1 MASVGVAKSQV
12 LEGLRLAFSALVGGT
27 TDAEVPRAEPARGK
41 LRSKLPA
48 LRQGVNLTL
57 ARPSC
62 PF

>member
-41 LRSKLPA
+41 LRSKLSA
-48 LRQGVNLTL
+48 LRKALT
-57 ARPSC
+57 
-62 PF
+62 